1 MLQFTHGYYE
11 GGYPVLSLRR
21 VALRYATSWF
31 LVDLIAVLPWEHMD
45 DDLTALPLMKTVRL
59 LRLRRLMKNT
69 KLLAGGNVL
78 RVLIILFAW
87 LLITHWLACAFFALG
102 WNMCGDGPGQ
112 YEQTWVTEYFDGSRP
127 YLPQLSDTCG
137 QGTPEQLGSVHVR
150 AMYWSLA
157 TMSSM
162 GYGSAPV
169 AITDTEFV
177 FSIFCQVMGACLAA
191 AIFSNIAKLIEKLDA
206 AGSRYSAQLDMINEF
221 GAFYKLPRQM
231 RVRLNNYVSFQFN
244 VNRGYSL
251 HDVTASLPPTLQEE
265 IFFHVHERLLREVP
279 MFASTDDAFI
289 KVLTRVLK
297 PMVLLRGDCAF
308 RSNEPGDSMYFIQNG
323 CMQMTNE
330 DRSLV
335 YCTLMPGSYF
345 GELAMLCSQRR
356 TATAQAIIDCIL
368 FFMRAADFDEVIKD
382 FPKYYDDILEK
393 AMARLEMTLKSNA
406 SLEVRQAHENTK
418 KALQRQRS
426 AKLGV
431 SRFANKGADG
441 LKLPVVAG
449 SGRSDASTTSES
461 NWATVR
467 SVVKGGS
474 LSKLRELLGAS
485 VAPEPS
491 ATSPERS
498 RRGSVLA
505 VPRRISLT
513 AKGLAQAVVGE
524 GSSAGDAP
532 RKKLSC
538 CWHLATVG
546 SLKKNSISQSIDGAS
561 GNALQSEAG
570 GQQKPP
576 SPSLGHLAEPQP
588 SVATRAP
595 PTPIQRAGT
604 QPMTPN
610 RLGGP
615 TRKGSLPETSP
626 MPRPILTKAHS
637 SNDFGSAKVLALEAQ
652 REAAAIQDYRR
663 GSRGN
668 VAVEKW
674 KAQAAADAETAM
686 EHEDV
691 LGTSY
696 KSAARE
702 RCAQRFASCEVHYPT
717 GRRATVA
724 SSQPTLPDSPFG
736 KASSKE
742 FLAPITGASGAGPT
756 MLELHSTM
764 HKVLRSVEGLG
775 TELGELRGLV
785 RGFAVQNP
793 PSIRACTSAV
803 QQQQSRRASSLQPET
818 VVEERISALERM
830 G

>member
-1 MLQFTHGYYE
+1 
-11 GGYPVLSLRR
+11 
-21 VALRYATSWF
+21 
-31 LVDLIAVLPWEHMD
+31 MD
-45 DDLTALPLMKTVRL
+45 DDLTFLPLMKTVRL
-59 LRLRRLMKNT
+59 LRLRRLMQNT

-78 RVLIILFAW
+78 RVLIILFVW

-102 WNMCGDGPGQ
+102 WNMCGDGPGK

-137 QGTPEQLGSVHVR
+137 QGTPEPLGSVHVR

-169 AITDTEFV
+169 AITDAEFV

-221 GAFYKLPRQM
+221 GAFYKLPHQM
-231 RVRLNNYVSFQFN
+231 RVRLHNYVSFQFN

-265 IFFHVHERLLREVP
+265 VFFHVHESLLRQVP

-393 AMARLEMTLKSNA
+393 AMERLEMTLKSNA
-406 SLEVRQAHENTK
+406 SLEVRQAHEKTK
-418 KALQRQRS
+418 KDLLRQRT

-431 SRFANKGADG
+431 SRFSNKGADG
-441 LKLPVVAG
+441 LKLPMVA
-449 SGRSDASTTSES
+449 SGRSDASTPES

-467 SVVKGGS
+467 AVVKGGS
-474 LSKLRELLGAS
+474 LAKLREALGSAPLGAS
-485 VAPEPS
+485 ATVAPETS
-491 ATSPERS
+491 ATATS

-505 VPRRISLT
+505 VPRRISLA

-524 GSSAGDAP
+524 GASASDTP

-538 CWHLATVG
+538 CWHLATAG
-546 SLKKNSISQSIDGAS
+546 TLKKHSLGGAGS
-561 GNALQSEAG
+561 ALRSEAEG
-570 GQQKPP
+570 LHNHP
-576 SPSLGHLAEPQP
+576 SPSLGHLSEPQS
-588 SVATRAP
+588 SVAARAR

-604 QPMTPN
+604 QPISQQ
-610 RLGGP
+610 GGP
-615 TRKGSLPETSP
+615 TRKNSLPQKSP
-626 MPRPILTKAHS
+626 MPRPVLTKAHS
-637 SNDFGSAKVLALEAQ
+637 SGDFGRARVLAMEAR
-652 REAAAIQDYRR
+652 REAAAYQDFRR
-663 GSRGN
+663 GSRGLD
-668 VAVEKW
+668 AVQQW

-686 EHEDV
+686 EHEFL

-702 RCAQRFASCEVHYPT
+702 RSAQRFAGCEVHYPT
-717 GRRATVA
+717 GRRATVGP
-724 SSQPTLPDSPFG
+724 SQPTLPDSPFA
-736 KASSKE
+736 KASGKE
-742 FLAPITGASGAGPT
+742 LLAPIAGASGAGPT
-756 MLELHSTM
+756 MFELQSTM
-764 HKVLRSVEGLG
+764 HKVLRRVEGLG
-775 TELGELRGLV
+775 SELVELRGLV
-785 RGFAVQNP
+785 RSFAVQNP
-793 PSIRACTSAV
+793 PSIRACTSAA
-803 QQQQSRRASSLQPET
+803 QQSRRTSNLPPET
-818 VVEERISALERM
+818 VVEERASAVERM
-830 G
+830 S